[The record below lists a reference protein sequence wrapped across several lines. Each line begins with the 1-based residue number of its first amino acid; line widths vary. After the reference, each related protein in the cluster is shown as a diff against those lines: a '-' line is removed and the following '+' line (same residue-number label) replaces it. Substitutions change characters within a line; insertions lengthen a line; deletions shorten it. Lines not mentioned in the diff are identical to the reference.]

1 MFMIKTNKKIKGVKA
16 LPVIL
21 VVLSLC
27 MFAHTGKSFP
37 DSELGTDGRMF
48 VDDSGREVILR
59 GANAG
64 MRSKMPPFYPF
75 DPRPDFETALEEYV
89 DIFDKLGF
97 NVVRLL
103 IMYEAAEPERG
114 NYDEEYLKHYDMMI
128 EEFAGRGIR
137 VIVDSHQDIF
147 HRRFCGSGFPDWT
160 IARRYRILPHC
171 SNCPVW
177 ELNNLTFAVSSSW
190 DRFWFN
196 KDGIQDRYVK
206 FFRMLAERY
215 KDQPAVIGFEP
226 INEPMSGY
234 VGTLFYEWWNEEKLG
249 GLYEAVANEAHQV
262 DDRYIIFAD
271 TCPLENLGTWAEDR
285 TRPDIDNLAMA
296 PHYYDLGYYKLE
308 LSTGRDRE
316 MMKNGL
322 QRHLRLARAWNVPVL
337 VGEYGIEMERD
348 DAEGYL
354 QDLYSVFD
362 ELFLSGT
369 IWEVS
374 ASAKLWNGRVKNL
387 VYADGTI
394 REPAFVI
401 DRPYPRAVAG
411 DMNEFSFD
419 PRTGRFVIE
428 FKEDPAIAK
437 PTVIYLPDRVYPQKP
452 RIEIDPEG
460 SYEINPEQKVL
471 EVRPLGREVSR
482 KIVLSP

>member
-1 MFMIKTNKKIKGVKA
+1 MSMMKVAEKVKDRYCFS
-16 LPVIL
+16 L
-21 VVLSLC
+21 VLLAVCVCL
-27 MFAHTGKSFP
+27 FAHTGESFP
-37 DSELGTDGRMF
+37 DQGLATDGRMF
-48 VDDSGREVILR
+48 VDADDREVILR

-75 DPRPDFETALEEYV
+75 DPEPDFQTALEDYV
-89 DIFDKLGF
+89 DVYDKLGF

-114 NYDEEYLKHYDMMI
+114 DYDEEYLRHYEMMV
-128 EEFAGRGIR
+128 EEFASRGIR
-137 VIVDSHQDIF
+137 VIVDSHQDLF
-147 HRRFCGSGFPDWT
+147 HRRFCGSGFPDWA

-171 SNCPVW
+171 SNNPVW

-196 KDGIQDRYVK
+196 KDGIQDQYVK
-206 FFRMLAERY
+206 FFRMLAERF

-226 INEPMSGY
+226 INEPMTGY
-234 VGTLFYEWWNEEKLG
+234 VGLLLYEWWNREKLF
-249 GLYEAVANEAHQV
+249 GLYESVAREVHDV

-285 TRPDIDNLAMA
+285 PRPDIDKLAMA
-296 PHYYDLGYYKLE
+296 PHYYDLGYYKME

-322 QRHLRLARAWNVPVL
+322 KRHLGLARAWNVPVL

-348 DAEGYL
+348 DAEKYL
-354 QDLYSVFD
+354 KDLYSVFD

-369 IWEVS
+369 IWEAS
-374 ASAKLWNGRVKNL
+374 ASEKLWNGRVKNII
-387 VYADGTI
+387 YADGSI
-394 REPAFVI
+394 RESAFVL

-411 DMNEFSFD
+411 DMEEFSFD
-419 PRTGRFVIE
+419 PESGRFEIK
-428 FKEDPAIAK
+428 FKEDGNISR
-437 PTVIYLPDRVYPQKP
+437 PTVIYLPERVYPDEP
-452 RIEIDPEG
+452 EIKLDPGG
-460 SYEINPEQKVL
+460 SYNLDRKQKVL
-471 EVRPLGREVSR
+471 KVEPLGSSGIR
-482 KIVLSP
+482 KIAITP